1 MEDKLREK
9 IEEIFNQSNQIGKRV
24 NIEDIVRK
32 IFKDDNKFEISI
44 KSIDEKNLELRIV
57 GMKIAVMNGLAN
69 LLDKMIKKNYINFE
83 DLDIIYKILKEE
95 NN

>member
-24 NIEDIVRK
+24 NIEYIVRE

-44 KSIDEKNLELRIV
+44 KSIDGKNLELRIE